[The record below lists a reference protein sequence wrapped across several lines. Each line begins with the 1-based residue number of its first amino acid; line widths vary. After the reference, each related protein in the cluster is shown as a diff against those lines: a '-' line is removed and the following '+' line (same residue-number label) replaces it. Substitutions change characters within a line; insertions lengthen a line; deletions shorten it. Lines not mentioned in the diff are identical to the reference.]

1 MTFFPNLDQKIIAIM
16 GHQEEGIEDQIIT
29 TNANDSDTN
38 TLVPSHSEQVNDFF
52 KHLCEIQVKNSVKL
66 NHFEAFFFTIF
77 FLPVDDD

>member
-1 MTFFPNLDQKIIAIM
+1 M

-66 NHFEAFFFTIF
+66 NHLEAFLFNDDVFTICRWW
-77 FLPVDDD
+77 LAEQNYHLKAT

>member
-1 MTFFPNLDQKIIAIM
+1 M

-52 KHLCEIQVKNSVKL
+52 KHLCDIQVKNFVKL
-66 NHFEAFFFTIF
+66 NHFEAFFSMPTF
-77 FLPVDDD
+77 FLSVDDD

>member
-1 MTFFPNLDQKIIAIM
+1 M

-52 KHLCEIQVKNSVKL
+52 KHLCEIQVKMKISQNGK
-66 NHFEAFFFTIF
+66 FCRKYMIF
-77 FLPVDDD
+77 LVLRR

>member
-1 MTFFPNLDQKIIAIM
+1 M

-52 KHLCEIQVKNSVKL
+52 KHLCDIQVKNFVKL
-66 NHFEAFFFTIF
+66 NHFEAFFSMTTVFSICR
-77 FLPVDDD
+77 